1 MLLTLAAA
9 SLLRHRART
18 LLAILGVAVSAG
30 MLLDMVMLSSG
41 MRESFRSLLVSQGFQ
56 LRISPKGTLPFDTE
70 ATIRDGDSIVT
81 LLRGMTDV
89 MAVSPVLGGQL
100 HIPVANGAVATSALG
115 IIPSVEGD
123 YELVGGRQPARADEM
138 VANDALLRALGRN
151 VGDTVHAGSGYDSQL
166 RSLAGERV
174 LHIVGRARFVLA
186 DVVLY
191 MLGRLFGARL
201 FETRLMIRVAP
212 PEKRER
218 IRVNFDRYGIA
229 IFVVGRL
236 VPGIRTTLFL
246 TAGSMRLSLV
256 RFIIADGL
264 GAMLGT
270 SLFFMLGFG
279 LGASF
284 KDIIE
289 DWEKKIIAYGSMV
302 LLVALVAVGCYLLY
316 SFLRDPIPTGDPKE
330 VPLIGSQIAAAIPN
344 QHVAQE
350 GDSISEV
357 PSNVSVSQSEG

>member
-1 MLLTLAAA
+1 MPDRAFFFELLYWFGG
-9 SLLRHRART
+9 LL
-18 LLAILGVAVSAG
+18 SAG
-30 MLLDMVMLSSG
+30 FGNPIPEEIMVMG
-41 MRESFRSLLVSQGFQ
+41 AGIRMAQ
-56 LRISPKGTLPFDTE
+56 L
-70 ATIRDGDSIVT
+70 
-81 LLRGMTDV
+81 
-89 MAVSPVLGGQL
+89 
-100 HIPVANGAVATSALG
+100 
-115 IIPSVEGD
+115 GD
-123 YELVGGRQPARADEM
+123 YGLFRWLLLPVCMVGG
-138 VANDALLRALGRN
+138 
-151 VGDTVHAGSGYDSQL
+151 
-166 RSLAGERV
+166 
-174 LHIVGRARFVLA
+174 VLA

-201 FETRLMIRVAP
+201 FETRLMKRVAP

-218 IRVNFDRYGIA
+218 IRSNFDRYGIA

-289 DWEKKIIAYGSMV
+289 DWEKKIIAYGSMG

-350 GDSISEV
+350 GDPISEV